1 MAAHGLERARAV
13 AANDDLSRIVA
24 PKTLVRHILRDE
36 PETHRALF
44 GGLLDSGLSSDEIY
58 RNLLSPTAVLMGD
71 LWSRD
76 ELTFTDATI
85 GLGRLRALIRAMDW
99 ITPYNGDDQIK
110 PRSAIFGTGSGEEFT
125 FGFHLI
131 EEGFRWSGWRTAS
144 GVRSSTDQ
152 VIESVRRNCFDMV
165 CLSLSR
171 AEEMARAALAIQAI
185 RKSSRNAEIFILVVG
200 QAFVDHPEM
209 VEPLGAHAAASSSR
223 AALHIADKAVRPPT
237 KQ

>member
-44 GGLLDSGLSSDEIY
+44 DGLLDSGLSSDEIY

-131 EEGFRWSGWRTAS
+131 EEGFRWSGWR
-144 GVRSSTDQ
+144 
-152 VIESVRRNCFDMV
+152 
-165 CLSLSR
+165 
-171 AEEMARAALAIQAI
+171 
-185 RKSSRNAEIFILVVG
+185 NAEIFILVVG